1 MPDDNQKPAL
11 KIETNDIVLD
21 ILQRIQ
27 AVFIA
32 EGALTEEHIKQI
44 EREVRQDWNGER
56 PYIGKCSQEFMSKRR
71 REIIRLVRA
80 GESFAFIGRRFGISR
95 VRAYQIYKGD

>member
-1 MPDDNQKPAL
+1 MDDARQP
-11 KIETNDIVLD
+11 IETHDIVLD

-27 AVFIA
+27 ALFIA
-32 EGALTEEHIKQI
+32 EQALTEAHFKQI
-44 EREVRQDWNGER
+44 EREVKRDWNGER
-56 PYIGKCSQEFMSKRR
+56 PYIANKLLTDEYVSSRR
-71 REIIRLVRA
+71 REIIRLARS